1 MSDHIQALFEGQEL
15 SDEFKTKATAII
27 GAAIDEARV
36 ELESQLKSQLEADF
50 QDRVTHLEEE
60 VNRYVAEEVLP
71 HVDKYLTA
79 TVNEWTSE
87 NKIALEESTKVELAE
102 SFLTG
107 LVGIAES
114 HNLSI
119 PQGQFDKIERLE
131 IQISEMRDKLNDTI
145 TRNIDLQVENK
156 KFARDAV
163 FSAITADLSEAQK
176 EKIVN
181 VGSKVEFVSES
192 QFTEAVKS
200 LVESYYPVLSLGD
213 LSKEDTDVV
222 KTELTKVS
230 ESYTSKLISAALLV

>member
-1 MSDHIQALFEGQEL
+1 MSDHIEALFEGQEL
-15 SDEFKTKATAII
+15 STEFKTKATAII
-27 GAAIDEARV
+27 NAAISEAQV
-36 ELESQLKSQLEADF
+36 ETESRLKSQFEADF

-79 TVNEWTSE
+79 AVNEWTIE
-87 NKIALEESTKVELAE
+87 NEIALEEGAKVELAE

-119 PQGQFDKIERLE
+119 PQGQFDKIEHLE
-131 IQISEMRDKLNDTI
+131 IQISEMREKLNDTVQ
-145 TRNIDLQVENK
+145 RNVDLQVENK
-156 KFARDAV
+156 KFARD
-163 FSAITADLSEAQK
+163 SIISSITSELSEAQK

-192 QFTEAVKS
+192 QFTDAVKS
-200 LVESYYPVLSLGD
+200 LVESYFPTVGLAD
-213 LSKEDTDVV
+213 LAN
-222 KTELTKVS
+222 TKVESETKPTQIS
-230 ESYTSKLISAALLV
+230 ESYASKLISAALLV